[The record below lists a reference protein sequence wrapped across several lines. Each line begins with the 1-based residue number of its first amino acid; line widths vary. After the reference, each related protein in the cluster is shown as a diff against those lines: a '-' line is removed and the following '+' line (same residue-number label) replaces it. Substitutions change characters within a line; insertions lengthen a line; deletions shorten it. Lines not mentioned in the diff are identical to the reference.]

1 MKKLFEIISQAGK
14 NEKIIVFSHFV
25 VMLKIISKE
34 LEKKNIKNLVLEGSL
49 NEKKRR
55 ELLHKFKNDK
65 NYNIF
70 LVSIKVGGVGLNLNT
85 ANVVV
90 IFEPWWNPAVEN
102 QAIDR
107 INRIG
112 QKKEMRVYKFIC
124 NNTVEERICRIREEK
139 RKLFEMTIENCN
151 SKGIDEYEKP
161 NDLGVKQLKYI
172 LS

>member
-1 MKKLFEIISQAGK
+1 MEFNIWFFNKL
-14 NEKIIVFSHFV
+14 
-25 VMLKIISKE
+25 
-34 LEKKNIKNLVLEGSL
+34 LEGSL

-55 ELLHKFKNDK
+55 ALLKSFKNDD
-65 NYNIF
+65 IF
-70 LVSIKVGGVGLNLNT
+70 NVFLISIKVGGVGLNLNS
-85 ANVVV
+85 ANVVI

-124 NNTVEERICRIREEK
+124 KNTVEERICQIREEK
-139 RKLFEMTIENCN
+139 RKLFQMTIENCN
-151 SKGIDEYEKP
+151 SGSLKNFDKP
-161 NDLGVKQLKYI
+161 NDLGVKQLKFI